1 VATSA
6 AKETFM
12 FLDPVTIA
20 QHERRNRRRAWLLT
34 SSVAVHGLALT
45 TFAGAQMW
53 RVEAI
58 GEPPTADV
66 FQVQLPPP
74 REAGAPARPPAHA
87 DAPRPPQAPRAP
99 RTLPALTQPDPKL
112 TLPQLPQQR
121 PESPPLADLPPANSD
136 PASSGSNE
144 RGPFTSKDAGP
155 GGDGWDLRNVVGDG
169 PALPIG
175 GPISRPQIVPGT
187 KVQPHYTEQARLA
200 HLQGVV
206 VLEAT
211 IDERGNVVDI
221 HVVKGL
227 RMGLDDEAVKAVGQ
241 WKFTPALLHG
251 RPVKVYFDLT
261 VQFEVR

>member
-1 VATSA
+1 
-6 AKETFM
+6 M
-12 FLDPVTIA
+12 FLDPSTIA
-20 QHERRNRRRAWLLT
+20 QNQRRNRRRAWLLT

-58 GEPPTADV
+58 GEPPTADA

-74 REAGAPARPPAHA
+74 ERTVSDPPRAHA
-87 DAPRPPQAPRAP
+87 DTPRAPQAPRAP
-99 RTLPALTQPDPKL
+99 RTPPALAQPDPTA
-112 TLPQLPQQR
+112 TLPKLPQSR
-121 PESPPLADLPPANSD
+121 PETPQLADLPPAIAD
-136 PASSGSNE
+136 RADSGPSE
-144 RGPFTSKDAGP
+144 TGPFTTKGARS
-155 GGDGWDLRNVVGDG
+155 GDG
-169 PALPIG
+169 PGPGNDVGDDRALPIG

-200 HLQGVV
+200 RLQGVV

-211 IDERGNVVDI
+211 IDERGNVVDV

>member
-1 VATSA
+1 
-6 AKETFM
+6 M
-12 FLDPVTIA
+12 FLDPATIA
-20 QHERRNRRRAWLLT
+20 QSERRNRRRAWLLT
-34 SSVAVHGLALT
+34 SSVAVHGLALA
-45 TFAGAQMW
+45 TFASAQMW

-58 GEPPTADV
+58 AEPPTADV
-66 FQVQLPPP
+66 FVVQLPLP
-74 REAGAPARPPAHA
+74 ETGAPAPPRARA
-87 DAPRPPQAPRAP
+87 DAPRAPQAPRAP
-99 RTLPALTQPDPKL
+99 RTPPALAQPDPTATLSKL
-112 TLPQLPQQR
+112 PPPRL
-121 PESPPLADLPPANSD
+121 EAPPLADLPPAIAD
-136 PASSGSNE
+136 PASTGPSDS
-144 RGPFTSKDAGP
+144 GPFTARDAGP
-155 GGDGWDLRNVVGDG
+155 GGDGRGPGKDVGDG

-200 HLQGVV
+200 RLQGVV

-211 IDERGNVVDI
+211 IDERGNVVDV

>member
-1 VATSA
+1 
-6 AKETFM
+6 M
-12 FLDPVTIA
+12 FLDPSTIA
-20 QHERRNRRRAWLLT
+20 QNQRRNRRRAWLLT
-34 SSVAVHGLALT
+34 ASVAVHGLALT

-58 GEPPTADV
+58 GEPPAADV

-74 REAGAPARPPAHA
+74 EVTVSDPPRSRAA
-87 DAPRPPQAPRAP
+87 APRAPQAPRAP
-99 RTLPALTQPDPKL
+99 GTPPALAQPDPKL
-112 TLPQLPQQR
+112 TLHQLPQQR
-121 PESPPLADLPPANSD
+121 PEAPPLADLPPAITD
-136 PASSGSNE
+136 PASPGSNE
-144 RGPFTSKDAGP
+144 RGPFTSQDAGP
-155 GGDGWDLRNVVGDG
+155 GGDGWDPRNVVGDG

-200 HLQGVV
+200 RLQGVV

-211 IDERGNVVDI
+211 IDERGNVVDV